1 MRVTAYRCFVAKIAF
16 FVDFF
21 PKYSPK
27 SLILLMERV
36 MGIEPTLAA
45 WKAEV
50 LPLNYTR
57 LKLKLYPLTQTS
69 TP

>member
-1 MRVTAYRCFVAKIAF
+1 
-16 FVDFF
+16 
-21 PKYSPK
+21 
-27 SLILLMERV
+27 

-57 LKLKLYPLTQTS
+57 LKLKLSNLLFLNQDTLYIGITPTS
-69 TP
+69 LLHRVISMIILPFIQRTKTLAVLSL